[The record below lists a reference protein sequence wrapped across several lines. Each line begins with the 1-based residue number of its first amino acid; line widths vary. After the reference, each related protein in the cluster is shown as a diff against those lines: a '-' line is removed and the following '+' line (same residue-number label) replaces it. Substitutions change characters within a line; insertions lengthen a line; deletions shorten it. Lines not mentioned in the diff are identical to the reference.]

1 MISIWIESS
10 KCKTSS
16 YHTHLHIYRTY
27 NGLFSTNACFVG
39 NEVAVNRM
47 LGLVANWPTARC
59 QRSNDEELLL
69 GHVTVLVPN
78 VVNKKYDD
86 N

>member
-1 MISIWIESS
+1 
-10 KCKTSS
+10 
-16 YHTHLHIYRTY
+16 
-27 NGLFSTNACFVG
+27 
-39 NEVAVNRM
+39 M

-69 GHVTVLVPN
+69 GHVTLLVPN